1 MGLVVTRTVYRARWP
16 GSTVR
21 VVSHDVFHL
30 NIAEELDDI
39 FGVRAHE
46 VTGRRREHDAE
57 ELEAASWRVSGPFT
71 DTGRQVRDES
81 CDHIGRVE

>member
-1 MGLVVTRTVYRARWP
+1 MGLVVTRTVCGARWP

-39 FGVRAHE
+39 FGVRANE
-46 VTGRRREHDAE
+46 VTGRRREHDAG
-57 ELEAASWRVSGPFT
+57 ELEAASMRVSGTLT
-71 DTGRQVRDES
+71 DTGRQVCYES
-81 CDHIGRVE
+81 CDHLGRVE